1 MIDYRSI
8 CSEQL
13 FCLVKYFC
21 GLLFRGSEKTSAP
34 LGRPYTL
41 CQFVLDLQP
50 LELMTS
56 QKFFLVDKCSIFY
69 FWNKLISVWSSVSLL
84 KGHPLF
90 ILLFIF
96 SCPRLSQEGFFSSL
110 VLTLRGFFLIFHPI
124 LFCLHFLFALL
135 FVLPCFLS
143 SSSNFSV

>member
-96 SCPRLSQEGFFSSL
+96 SCPRLSQEGVFFFSCAHSQGL
-110 VLTLRGFFLIFHPI
+110 LPHLSPI